1 MPAGLDVAAR
11 DAARK
16 NKHLATYT
24 IAAPYAHKP
33 LRERLAGLALGIAI
47 NAGVILMLIKLGIVQ
62 VPSAQKTL
70 HGIVLDLIPP
80 SQNSSSS
87 RQQKMEVRQP
97 RTETERPVP
106 KPPPII
112 LPVKPT
118 IAPPP
123 TPSSKSTPWL
133 EMSKD
138 EMAAS
143 DISKL
148 AKSGSGSAGDSE
160 VVGKGPNGEA
170 LYAAQWAREPTNSEL
185 NGYLP
190 RNDVDGFGLVACKTI
205 PDDRVEDCVEL
216 DQTPGSRLASAVRQA
231 AWQFRV
237 RPPRKGGRPLIGS
250 WVRIRID
257 YYGES
262 GPSEEESR

>member
-1 MPAGLDVAAR
+1 LPAYRLPS
-11 DAARK
+11 
-16 NKHLATYT
+16 
-24 IAAPYAHKP
+24 PYDRQP
-33 LRERLAGLALGIAI
+33 LRRRASGLVLALAI
-47 NAGVILMLIKLGIVQ
+47 NLGLLLILMTLGII
-62 VPSAQKTL
+62 PPPASQKTL
-70 HGIVLDLIPP
+70 RGIVVDLMPESRSAP
-80 SQNSSSS
+80 ST
-87 RQQKMEVRQP
+87 RKAEVQRP
-97 RTETERPVP
+97 RVERDHPVP

-123 TPSSKSTPWL
+123 KPSTKPSPWI

-148 AKSGSGSAGDSE
+148 PPGSGSAGDSE
-160 VVGKGPNGEA
+160 VVGRGPNGEA
-170 LYAAQWAREPTNSEL
+170 LYNAEWAREPTDAEL
-185 NGYLP
+185 SGYLP
-190 RNDVDGFGLVACKTI
+190 RNPPDGYGLVACKTM
-205 PDDRVEDCVEL
+205 PDDRVDDCVEL
-216 DQTPGSRLASAVRQA
+216 ENYPAGSHLASAVRQA

-257 YYGES
+257 YSFVRTSVDRGL
-262 GPSEEESR
+262 